1 MRRIRTARAMRVWTE
16 ERHAAGDRIGFVPTM
31 GALHEGHLSLIRAAR
46 RNTGAVAVSIFV
58 NPLQFGPSEDL
69 VRYPRAL
76 AQDLGLCRKES
87 VDVVFTP
94 KVAELY
100 PPGFETTVTVNQL
113 TRRFEGLS
121 RPGHFEGVATVV
133 MKLFNIV
140 RPDRAFFGQKD
151 YQQAL
156 VVRQLVKDLDLDTTI
171 SVCPTV
177 READGLALSSR
188 NRFLSLPERRAA
200 TILYRALSAGR
211 ALIQQG
217 ERSARKVRQ
226 AMGRVIRS
234 EPLSRLDYAAVAD
247 ADMLEECHV
256 VRGRAVLLLAVR
268 IGKIRLID
276 NMVVTCH

>member
-1 MRRIRTARAMRVWTE
+1 MRRIRTARAMRVWAE

-133 MKLFNIV
+133 TKLFNIV

-247 ADMLEECHV
+247 ADMLEELHV

>member
-1 MRRIRTARAMRVWTE
+1 MRVWAE

-133 MKLFNIV
+133 TKLFNIV

-226 AMGRVIRS
+226 AMVRLIRS

>member
-46 RNTGAVAVSIFV
+46 RSTGAVAVSIFV
-58 NPLQFGPSEDL
+58 NPLQFGSSEDL

-76 AQDLGLCRKES
+76 AYDLGLCRKER

-94 KVAELY
+94 KVGELY
-100 PPGFETTVTVNQL
+100 PPGFGTTVTVNQL

-133 MKLFNIV
+133 TKLFNIV
-140 RPDRAFFGQKD
+140 RPDRAFFGLKD
-151 YQQAL
+151 YQQ
-156 VVRQLVKDLDLDTTI
+156 VIMIRRLVKDLDLDTVI

-211 ALIQQG
+211 ALIQRG

-226 AMGRVIRS
+226 AMVRLIRS
-234 EPLSRLDYAAVAD
+234 EPLSQLDYAAVAD
-247 ADMLEECHV
+247 PDMLEEFHV

>member
-1 MRRIRTARAMRVWTE
+1 MRRIRTARAMRVWAE

-46 RNTGAVAVSIFV
+46 RSTGAVAVSIFV

-87 VDVVFTP
+87 VDVIFTP

-100 PPGFETTVTVNQL
+100 PPGFETTVTVIQL

-133 MKLFNIV
+133 TKLFNIV

-226 AMGRVIRS
+226 AMVRLIRS

-247 ADMLEECHV
+247 ADMLEEFHV